1 MQAVAYITQTA
12 NIRTQDA
19 WDSYVQSASLDN
31 GTQGW
36 PASMDPALMTP
47 AVDGQAQMPQTSS
60 SSFNG
65 SGGIFMGGSTPPGN
79 IPI

>member
-1 MQAVAYITQTA
+1 MKKENA
-12 NIRTQDA
+12 NVRAQDA
-19 WDSYVQSASLDN
+19 WDSYVQNASLDN

-65 SGGIFMGGSTPPGN
+65 SGEIFMGVSTPPGN
-79 IPI
+79 MPI

>member
-1 MQAVAYITQTA
+1 MTNHDAKVRA
-12 NIRTQDA
+12 QDA
-19 WDSYVQSASLDN
+19 WDSYVQNASVDV
-31 GTQGW
+31 GAQGW

-60 SSFNG
+60 GSFNG
-65 SGGIFMGGSTPPGN
+65 SGGIFMGVSTPPGN

>member
-1 MQAVAYITQTA
+1 MTTA
-12 NIRTQDA
+12 NANVRAQDA
-19 WDSYVQSASLDN
+19 WDSYVQNASVDV

-47 AVDGQAQMPQTSS
+47 AVDGQTQMSQTSG

-65 SGGIFMGGSTPPGN
+65 SGGVFMGVSTPPGN